1 MSKTEK
7 IAFEKSLIG
16 QEVSWTD
23 SDGENIGIVI
33 ELGEDEG
40 LYVQKCME
48 LEGMEV
54 TNDICFIPV
63 EDVKLRTFVVAE
75 KIEGD
80 FSDGAIVSWE
90 TSNGTYY
97 GDIQASS
104 TEGPV
109 RGEPQGLEIDGT
121 PERPAYVVRVWQ
133 ESDTEWEPTNVT
145 IVAYADHLKVEQQM
159 PQSQEDDSQEA
170 NPENVPT
177 EEVMPSRAPKSG
189 GKKSMDPQAIAEL
202 VAQEVAK
209 ALSAIKEEE
218 KAVMPAPAEAPAE
231 ETTLVSALE
240 DLMSNSV
247 MLYFSA
253 HRAHWNVTG
262 QDFSEYHGLFEEIYS
277 DVYEAID
284 PLAENIR
291 KMGEFPETLNEI
303 VAEAVIADD
312 SMTTDAK
319 ALAADLLV
327 KNAALLA
334 MFKAAFEVANA
345 SNEQGIANF
354 IAERIDMHEKW
365 DWQLKAS
372 IGVGASVPAEADQA
386 MKSAEVVEEVKSD
399 DAPAAEEATATEEV
413 VAKVATEEVAIEE
426 VAAEEVVEEKAAGA
440 NGRVVPTHKT
450 DVDMTGTWD
459 GPVNKRHVKSPGDT
473 AYFDK
478 IFAYQ
483 KPNTAGDMKAHYSF
497 IHHIVSADG
506 TPGAASFGAL
516 STAMAVLNGGRAG
529 TVLRGA
535 ARQGVYRHLAA
546 HYKDAGREAPE
557 LKSDE
562 FVNDMMIKNGFL
574 TEPIFAE
581 DGEVVVE
588 STIEVVEEKSA
599 ISFDELKEFHALIKV
614 L

>member
-7 IAFEKSLIG
+7 IMFEKSLIG

-40 LYVQKCME
+40 LYIQKCME

-54 TNDICFIPV
+54 TNDVCFIPV

-75 KIEGD
+75 KMEGD

-90 TSNGTYY
+90 TTNGTYY

-104 TEGPV
+104 TEGAV

-133 ESDTEWEPTNVT
+133 QGDAEWEPTNVT
-145 IVAYADHLKVEQQM
+145 IVAYGDHLKVEDQM
-159 PQSQEDDSQEA
+159 PQSQEDDTQEPKPEDVPSQ
-170 NPENVPT
+170 
-177 EEVMPSRAPKSG
+177 EVMPSTAPKSG

-218 KAVMPAPAEAPAE
+218 KAVMPVAAPEVE
-231 ETTLVSALE
+231 SETTLVSALE

-262 QDFSEYHGLFEEIYS
+262 QDFSEYHGLFEAIYS

-319 ALAADLLV
+319 ALATDLLI
-327 KNAALLA
+327 KNAAVLA
-334 MFKAAFEVANA
+334 MFKAAFEVATA
-345 SNEQGIANF
+345 ANEQGIANF
-354 IAERIDMHEKW
+354 IAERIDSHERW

-372 IGVGASVPAEADQA
+372 IGVGEVVPSDEA
-386 MKSAEVVEEVKSD
+386 MKSVDTIEEVKSD
-399 DAPAAEEATATEEV
+399 DAPAAEEA
-413 VAKVATEEVAIEE
+413 VAE
-426 VAAEEVVEEKAAGA
+426 VAAEEVVSEEVVAEEAVEEKAAGA
-440 NGRVVPTHKT
+440 NGRVVPKHKT
-450 DVDMTGTWD
+450 EVDTAKAWD
-459 GPVNKRHVKSPGDT
+459 GPANKTHVKSPADT

-497 IHHIVSADG
+497 IHHFVAADG
-506 TPGAASFGAL
+506 TPGAASFAAL

-535 ARQGVYRHLAA
+535 ARQGVYNHLAA

-557 LKSDE
+557 LKSDD
-562 FVNDMMIKNGFL
+562 FVNDLMIKNGFIK
-574 TEPIFAE
+574 EAIVADE
-581 DGEVVVE
+581 EQIVVE
-588 STIEVVEEKSA
+588 SATEVVEGKSE
-599 ISFDELKEFHALIKV
+599 ISFDELKEFHDLIKV

>member
-7 IAFEKSLIG
+7 VAFEKSLIG

-40 LYVQKCME
+40 VYVQKCME
-48 LEGMEV
+48 LEGMDV
-54 TNDICFIPV
+54 TNDVCFIPV
-63 EDVKLRTFVVAE
+63 EDVKLRTFVVSE
-75 KIEGD
+75 KMEGD

-109 RGEPQGLEIDGT
+109 RGEPQGLEIEGT
-121 PERPAYVVRVWQ
+121 TERPAYVVRVWQ

-145 IVAYADHLKVEQQM
+145 IVAYADHLKVEEQL
-159 PQSQEDDSQEA
+159 PQSQEDDAEEV

-177 EEVMPSRAPKSG
+177 EEIMPSRAPKSG
-189 GKKSMDPQAIAEL
+189 GKKNMDAQAIAEL

-209 ALSAIKEEE
+209 ALTAITEEE
-218 KAVMPAPAEAPAE
+218 KAVMPVAVPEVE
-231 ETTLVSALE
+231 VEDESSLVSALE

-247 MLYFSA
+247 VLYFAA

-262 QDFSEYHGLFEEIYS
+262 QDFSEYHGLFAEIYE
-277 DVYEAID
+277 DVYGAID

-291 KMGEFPETLNEI
+291 KMGEFPEALGEM
-303 VAEAVIADD
+303 VAESVVKDD
-312 SMTTDAK
+312 SATTDAK
-319 ALAADLLV
+319 ALAADLLI
-327 KNAALLA
+327 KNAAVLA

-372 IGVGASVPAEADQA
+372 IGVGASVPVEADEA
-386 MKSAEVVEEVKSD
+386 MKSAEIVEEVKSD
-399 DAPAAEEATATEEV
+399 EAAAEVAEEAPVEEAPAT
-413 VAKVATEEVAIEE
+413 E
-426 VAAEEVVEEKAAGA
+426 VAAEEVVSEDAPVAEVAAEEVAEEK
-440 NGRVVPTHKT
+440 T
-450 DVDMTGTWD
+450 
-459 GPVNKRHVKSPGDT
+459 
-473 AYFDK
+473 
-478 IFAYQ
+478 
-483 KPNTAGDMKAHYSF
+483 
-497 IHHIVSADG
+497 
-506 TPGAASFGAL
+506 
-516 STAMAVLNGGRAG
+516 
-529 TVLRGA
+529 
-535 ARQGVYRHLAA
+535 
-546 HYKDAGREAPE
+546 
-557 LKSDE
+557 
-562 FVNDMMIKNGFL
+562 
-574 TEPIFAE
+574 
-581 DGEVVVE
+581 
-588 STIEVVEEKSA
+588 A